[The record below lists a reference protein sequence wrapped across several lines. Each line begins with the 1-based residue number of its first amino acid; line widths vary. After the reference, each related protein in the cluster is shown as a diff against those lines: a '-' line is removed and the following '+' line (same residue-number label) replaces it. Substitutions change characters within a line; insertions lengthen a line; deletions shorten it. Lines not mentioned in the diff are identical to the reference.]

1 MQDFE
6 VIVLA
11 AGKSTRINSE
21 IPKVL
26 HKIFGKPVLGYTL
39 DLLSAIKIKRIAL
52 VVGYRQDLV
61 KEFIKAYK
69 NKLDIRLCRQKRLLG
84 TADAIKPTRNLF
96 KKAKADVLILYGDH
110 PLIAR
115 QTLLDLTKT
124 HRNNFADCTLLT
136 AMMDNPQNYGRIIRD
151 RQGRVT
157 KIVEEKDCLDQQRQ
171 IKEIN
176 TGVYCFKKDVLFS
189 NIDKIKINKLKKE
202 YYLTDI
208 IELLSNN
215 GYKIEAVR
223 LEDSSESYGINTRE
237 DLAKVIDIMRHRILR
252 DFMNEGV
259 TILDPNTTY
268 IYPGVK
274 IGQDTDIYPYT
285 FIESGVVIGKRC
297 SIGPFCHIRP
307 KTILENDT
315 SIGNF
320 TELNRSRIGSFT
332 KVRHF
337 SYLGDARIGEK
348 VNIGA
353 GTVTANY
360 DGRNKNITKIGS
372 GAFIGSDTILV
383 APVEVG
389 KNAITGAGSVVTRGK
404 DVPDFAI
411 VVGVPAKILERTTSQ
426 KRNNK
431 LKTK

>member
-1 MQDFE
+1 MQDLE

-11 AGKSTRINSE
+11 AGKSTRVKSQ
-21 IPKVL
+21 IPKFL
-26 HKIFGKPVLGYTL
+26 HKIFGKPVLGYIL

-110 PLIAR
+110 PLIKR
-115 QTLLDLTKT
+115 QTLLDLTKA

-136 AMMDNPQNYGRIIRD
+136 AMMDNPKDYGRIIRD

-157 KIVEEKDCLDQQRQ
+157 KIVEEKDCLDQQKL

-176 TGVYCFKKDVLFS
+176 TGIYCFKKDVLFS

-208 IELLSNN
+208 IELLRNS
-215 GYKIEAVR
+215 GYKIEAVS

-297 SIGPFCHIRP
+297 SVGPFCHIRP

-360 DGRNKNITKIGS
+360 DGRNKNITKIGN

-389 KNAITGAGSVVTRGK
+389 KNAITGAGSVITRGK
-404 DVPDFAI
+404 DVPDSAI